1 MKKILVTGANG
12 QLGQCLQK
20 ISSQFEEF
28 EFIFTDSETLD
39 ITNKEEVNDFFW
51 QNAPDFCINA
61 AAYTAVDLAET
72 DIEKAFLVNAD
83 GAENLAE
90 ACAENN
96 AQFIHV
102 STDYVFDGENNLA
115 YTEEDFT
122 NPLGVYGAS
131 KLAGD
136 ELALEVNPCSVI
148 LRTSWV
154 YSEFGK
160 NFVKTMLNLFAT
172 KDELN
177 IVADQFG
184 QPTYANDLAEAIMK
198 IIKSEKIT
206 PGIFNFSNLGRIS
219 WFDFAEKIA
228 ELSEAKIKL
237 NAIETSQYPTPAK
250 RPKNSVL
257 DLDKISKTY
266 AVPLKPWEE
275 SLEDCVQ
282 ILQNNSN
289 EKNLIHI
296 YSII

>member
-172 KDELN
+172 KEELN

-184 QPTYANDLAEAIMK
+184 QPTNANDLAEAIMK

-228 ELSEAKIKL
+228 ELSDAKIKL

-282 ILQNNSN
+282 ILQNN
-289 EKNLIHI
+289 
-296 YSII
+296 

>member
-83 GAENLAE
+83 GTENLAE

-160 NFVKTMLNLFAT
+160 NFVKTMLSLFAT
-172 KDELN
+172 KEELN

-184 QPTYANDLAEAIMK
+184 QPTNANDLAEAIMK
-198 IIKSEKIT
+198 IIKSGKIT

-228 ELSEAKIKL
+228 ELSDAKIKL

-282 ILQNNSN
+282 ILQNN
-289 EKNLIHI
+289 
-296 YSII
+296 

>member
-1 MKKILVTGANG
+1 MRKILVTGANG

-72 DIEKAFLVNAD
+72 DVEKAFLVNAD
-83 GAENLAE
+83 GTENLAE

-102 STDYVFDGENNLA
+102 STDYVFDGENNLS

-160 NFVKTMLNLFAT
+160 NFVKTMLNLFTT
-172 KDELN
+172 KEELN

-184 QPTYANDLAEAIMK
+184 QPTNANDLAEAIMK

-219 WFDFAEKIA
+219 WFDFAKKIA
-228 ELSEAKIKL
+228 ELSDAKIKL

-266 AVPLKPWEE
+266 GIQLKPWEE

-282 ILQNNSN
+282 ILQNN
-289 EKNLIHI
+289 
-296 YSII
+296 

>member
-160 NFVKTMLNLFAT
+160 NFVKTMLSLFAT
-172 KDELN
+172 KEELS

-184 QPTYANDLAEAIMK
+184 QPTNANDLAEAIMK

-228 ELSEAKIKL
+228 ELSDAKIKL

-266 AVPLKPWEE
+266 AIQLKPWEE

-282 ILQNNSN
+282 ILQNN
-289 EKNLIHI
+289 
-296 YSII
+296 

>member
-83 GAENLAE
+83 GTENLAE

-184 QPTYANDLAEAIMK
+184 QPTNANDLAEAIMK
-198 IIKSEKIT
+198 IIKSGKIT

-266 AVPLKPWEE
+266 AIQLKSWEE

-282 ILQNNSN
+282 ILQNN
-289 EKNLIHI
+289 
-296 YSII
+296 

>member
-39 ITNKEEVNDFFW
+39 ITIKEEVNDFFW

-72 DIEKAFLVNAD
+72 DVEKAFLVNAD

-172 KDELN
+172 KEELN

-184 QPTYANDLAEAIMK
+184 QPTNANDLAEAIMK

-228 ELSEAKIKL
+228 GLSEAKIKL

-266 AVPLKPWEE
+266 AIQLKPWEE
-275 SLEDCVQ
+275 SLEGCVQ
-282 ILQNNSN
+282 ILQNN
-289 EKNLIHI
+289 
-296 YSII
+296 

>member
-72 DIEKAFLVNAD
+72 DVEKAFLVNAD
-83 GAENLAE
+83 GTENLAE

-160 NFVKTMLNLFAT
+160 NFVKTMLSLFAT
-172 KDELN
+172 KEELN

-184 QPTYANDLAEAIMK
+184 QPTNANDLAEAIMK

-266 AVPLKPWEE
+266 AIQLKPWEE

-282 ILQNNSN
+282 ILQNN
-289 EKNLIHI
+289 
-296 YSII
+296 

>member
-51 QNAPDFCINA
+51 QNAPDFCFNA

-83 GAENLAE
+83 GTENLAE

-172 KDELN
+172 KEELN

-184 QPTYANDLAEAIMK
+184 QPTNANDLAEAIMK

-228 ELSEAKIKL
+228 ELSDAKIKL

-257 DLDKISKTY
+257 DLDKIYKTY
-266 AVPLKPWEE
+266 AIQLKPWEE
-275 SLEDCVQ
+275 SLEGCVQ
-282 ILQNNSN
+282 ILQNN
-289 EKNLIHI
+289 
-296 YSII
+296 

>member
-172 KDELN
+172 KEELN

-184 QPTYANDLAEAIMK
+184 QPTNANDLAEAIMK

-228 ELSEAKIKL
+228 ELSDAKIKL

-257 DLDKISKTY
+257 DLGKISKTY
-266 AVPLKPWEE
+266 AIQLKPWEE

-282 ILQNNSN
+282 ILQNN
-289 EKNLIHI
+289 
-296 YSII
+296 

>member
-83 GAENLAE
+83 GTENLAE

-172 KDELN
+172 KEELS

-184 QPTYANDLAEAIMK
+184 QPTNANDLAEAIMK
-198 IIKSEKIT
+198 IIKSGKIT

-266 AVPLKPWEE
+266 AIQLKPWEE

-282 ILQNNSN
+282 ILQNN
-289 EKNLIHI
+289 
-296 YSII
+296 

>member
-83 GAENLAE
+83 GTENLAE

-184 QPTYANDLAEAIMK
+184 QPTNANDLAEAIMK

-228 ELSEAKIKL
+228 ELSDAKIKL

-266 AVPLKPWEE
+266 AIQLKPWEE

-282 ILQNNSN
+282 ILQNN
-289 EKNLIHI
+289 
-296 YSII
+296 

>member
-51 QNAPDFCINA
+51 QNSPDFCINA

-72 DIEKAFLVNAD
+72 DVEKAFLVNAD
-83 GAENLAE
+83 GTENLAE

-160 NFVKTMLNLFAT
+160 NFVKTMLSLFAT
-172 KDELN
+172 KEELN
-177 IVADQFG
+177 VVADQFG
-184 QPTYANDLAEAIMK
+184 QPTNANDLAEAIMK

-228 ELSEAKIKL
+228 ELSDAKIKL

-282 ILQNNSN
+282 ILQSN
-289 EKNLIHI
+289 
-296 YSII
+296 

>member
-72 DIEKAFLVNAD
+72 DVEKAFLVNAD
-83 GAENLAE
+83 GTENLAE

-172 KDELN
+172 KEELN

-184 QPTYANDLAEAIMK
+184 QPTNANDLAEAIMK
-198 IIKSEKIT
+198 IIKSEKIN

-266 AVPLKPWEE
+266 AIQLKSWEE

-282 ILQNNSN
+282 ILQNN
-289 EKNLIHI
+289 
-296 YSII
+296 

>member
-83 GAENLAE
+83 GTENLAE

-184 QPTYANDLAEAIMK
+184 QPTNANDLAEAIMK

-257 DLDKISKTY
+257 DLDRISKTY
-266 AVPLKPWEE
+266 AIQLKPWEE
-275 SLEDCVQ
+275 SLEGCVQ
-282 ILQNNSN
+282 ILQNN
-289 EKNLIHI
+289 
-296 YSII
+296 

>member
-83 GAENLAE
+83 GTENLAE

-102 STDYVFDGENNLA
+102 STDYVFDGENNLS

-136 ELALEVNPCSVI
+136 GLALEVNPCSVI

-160 NFVKTMLNLFAT
+160 NFVKTMLNLFST
-172 KDELN
+172 KEELN

-184 QPTYANDLAEAIMK
+184 QPTNANDLAEGIMK

-266 AVPLKPWEE
+266 AIQLKPWEE

-282 ILQNNSN
+282 ILQNN
-289 EKNLIHI
+289 
-296 YSII
+296 

>member
-39 ITNKEEVNDFFW
+39 ITIKEEVNDFFW
-51 QNAPDFCINA
+51 QNTPDFCINA

-72 DIEKAFLVNAD
+72 EVEKAFLVNAD
-83 GAENLAE
+83 GTENLAE

-172 KDELN
+172 KEELS

-184 QPTYANDLAEAIMK
+184 QPTNANDLAEAIMK

-282 ILQNNSN
+282 ILQNN
-289 EKNLIHI
+289 
-296 YSII
+296 

>member
-51 QNAPDFCINA
+51 QNSPDFCINA

-72 DIEKAFLVNAD
+72 DVEKAFLVNAD
-83 GAENLAE
+83 GTENLAE

-172 KDELN
+172 KEELS

-184 QPTYANDLAEAIMK
+184 QPTNANDLAEAIMK

-228 ELSEAKIKL
+228 ELSDAKIKL

-257 DLDKISKTY
+257 DLDRISKTY
-266 AVPLKPWEE
+266 AIQLKPWEE
-275 SLEDCVQ
+275 SLEGCVQ
-282 ILQNNSN
+282 ILQNN
-289 EKNLIHI
+289 
-296 YSII
+296 

>member
-72 DIEKAFLVNAD
+72 DVEKAFLVNAD
-83 GAENLAE
+83 GTENLAE

-160 NFVKTMLNLFAT
+160 NFVKTMLSLFAT

-184 QPTYANDLAEAIMK
+184 QPTNANDLAEAIMK

-266 AVPLKPWEE
+266 AIQLKPWEE
-275 SLEDCVQ
+275 SLEGCVQ
-282 ILQNNSN
+282 ILQNN
-289 EKNLIHI
+289 
-296 YSII
+296 

>member
-1 MKKILVTGANG
+1 MMKKILVTGANG

-72 DIEKAFLVNAD
+72 EVEIAFLVNAD
-83 GAENLAE
+83 GTENLAE

-160 NFVKTMLNLFAT
+160 NFVKTMLNLFAA
-172 KDELN
+172 KEELN

-184 QPTYANDLAEAIMK
+184 QPTNANDLAEAIMK

-266 AVPLKPWEE
+266 AIQLKPWEE
-275 SLEDCVQ
+275 SLEGCVQ
-282 ILQNNSN
+282 ILQNN
-289 EKNLIHI
+289 
-296 YSII
+296 

>member
-83 GAENLAE
+83 GTENLAE

-172 KDELN
+172 KEELS

-184 QPTYANDLAEAIMK
+184 QPTNANDLAEAIMK

-266 AVPLKPWEE
+266 AIQLKPWEE
-275 SLEDCVQ
+275 SLEGCIQ
-282 ILQNNSN
+282 ILQNN
-289 EKNLIHI
+289 
-296 YSII
+296 

>member
-39 ITNKEEVNDFFW
+39 ITIKEEVNDFFW

-61 AAYTAVDLAET
+61 AAYTAVDLAEA
-72 DIEKAFLVNAD
+72 DVEKAFLVNAD

-102 STDYVFDGENNLA
+102 STDYVFNGENNLA

-184 QPTYANDLAEAIMK
+184 QPTNANDLAEAIMK

-266 AVPLKPWEE
+266 AIQLKPWEE
-275 SLEDCVQ
+275 SLESCVQ
-282 ILQNNSN
+282 ILQNN
-289 EKNLIHI
+289 
-296 YSII
+296 

>member
-83 GAENLAE
+83 GTENLAE
-90 ACAENN
+90 ACAEKN

-172 KDELN
+172 KEELN

-184 QPTYANDLAEAIMK
+184 QPTNANDLAEAIMK

-228 ELSEAKIKL
+228 ELSDAKIKL

-266 AVPLKPWEE
+266 AIQLKPWEE
-275 SLEDCVQ
+275 SIEDCIQ
-282 ILQNNSN
+282 ILQNN
-289 EKNLIHI
+289 
-296 YSII
+296 

>member
-184 QPTYANDLAEAIMK
+184 QPTNANDLAEAIMK

-228 ELSEAKIKL
+228 ELSDAKIKL

-266 AVPLKPWEE
+266 AIQLKPWEE

-282 ILQNNSN
+282 ILQNN
-289 EKNLIHI
+289 
-296 YSII
+296 

>member
-160 NFVKTMLNLFAT
+160 NFVKTMLSLFAT
-172 KDELN
+172 KEELS

-184 QPTYANDLAEAIMK
+184 QPTNANDLAEAIMK

-266 AVPLKPWEE
+266 AIQLKPWEE
-275 SLEDCVQ
+275 SIEDCIQ
-282 ILQNNSN
+282 ILQNN
-289 EKNLIHI
+289 
-296 YSII
+296 

>member
-39 ITNKEEVNDFFW
+39 ITIKEEVNDFFW

-83 GAENLAE
+83 GTENLAE

-172 KDELN
+172 KEELS

-184 QPTYANDLAEAIMK
+184 QPTNANDLAEAIMK

-266 AVPLKPWEE
+266 AIQLKPWEE
-275 SLEDCVQ
+275 SIEDCIQ
-282 ILQNNSN
+282 ILQNN
-289 EKNLIHI
+289 
-296 YSII
+296 

>member
-72 DIEKAFLVNAD
+72 EVEKAFLVNAD
-83 GAENLAE
+83 GTENLAE
-90 ACAENN
+90 ACTENN

-160 NFVKTMLNLFAT
+160 NFVKTMLNLFAA
-172 KDELN
+172 KEELS

-184 QPTYANDLAEAIMK
+184 QPTNANDLAETIMK
-198 IIKSEKIT
+198 IIKLGKIT

-237 NAIETSQYPTPAK
+237 NTIETSQYPTPAK

-266 AVPLKPWEE
+266 AIQLKPWEE
-275 SLEDCVQ
+275 SLEDCIQ
-282 ILQNNSN
+282 ILQNN
-289 EKNLIHI
+289 
-296 YSII
+296 

>member
-83 GAENLAE
+83 GTENLAE

-160 NFVKTMLNLFAT
+160 NFVKTMLSLFAT
-172 KDELN
+172 KEELS

-184 QPTYANDLAEAIMK
+184 QPTNANDLAEAIMK

-228 ELSEAKIKL
+228 ELSDAKIKL

-266 AVPLKPWEE
+266 AIQLKPWEE
-275 SLEDCVQ
+275 SIEDCIQ
-282 ILQNNSN
+282 ILQNN
-289 EKNLIHI
+289 
-296 YSII
+296 

>member
-39 ITNKEEVNDFFW
+39 ITIKEEVKDFFW

-72 DIEKAFLVNAD
+72 EVEKAFLVNAD
-83 GAENLAE
+83 GTENLAE
-90 ACAENN
+90 ACSENN

-184 QPTYANDLAEAIMK
+184 QPTNANDLAEGIMK
-198 IIKSEKIT
+198 IIKSGKIT

-266 AVPLKPWEE
+266 AIQLKPWEE
-275 SLEDCVQ
+275 SLEGCVQ
-282 ILQNNSN
+282 ILQNN
-289 EKNLIHI
+289 
-296 YSII
+296 

>member
-172 KDELN
+172 KEELS

-184 QPTYANDLAEAIMK
+184 QPTNANDLAEAIMK

-266 AVPLKPWEE
+266 AVQLKPWEE

-282 ILQNNSN
+282 ILQNN
-289 EKNLIHI
+289 
-296 YSII
+296 

>member
-39 ITNKEEVNDFFW
+39 ITIKEEVNDFFW

-72 DIEKAFLVNAD
+72 DVEKAFLVNAD
-83 GAENLAE
+83 GTENLAE

-184 QPTYANDLAEAIMK
+184 QPTNANDLAEAIMK
-198 IIKSEKIT
+198 IIKSERIT
-206 PGIFNFSNLGRIS
+206 PGIFNFSSLGRIS

-250 RPKNSVL
+250 RPRNSVL

-266 AVPLKPWEE
+266 AIQLKPWEE
-275 SLEDCVQ
+275 SLEGCVQ
-282 ILQNNSN
+282 ILQNN
-289 EKNLIHI
+289 
-296 YSII
+296 

>member
-83 GAENLAE
+83 GTENLAE
-90 ACAENN
+90 ACSENN

-172 KDELN
+172 KEELN

-184 QPTYANDLAEAIMK
+184 QPTNANDLAEAIMK

-266 AVPLKPWEE
+266 AIQLKPWEE
-275 SLEDCVQ
+275 SLEGCVQ
-282 ILQNNSN
+282 ILQNN
-289 EKNLIHI
+289 
-296 YSII
+296 

>member
-83 GAENLAE
+83 GTENLAE

-172 KDELN
+172 KEELS

-184 QPTYANDLAEAIMK
+184 QPTNANDLAEAIMK

-275 SLEDCVQ
+275 SLKDCVQ
-282 ILQNNSN
+282 ILQNN
-289 EKNLIHI
+289 
-296 YSII
+296 

>member
-83 GAENLAE
+83 GTENLAE

-172 KDELN
+172 KEELN

-184 QPTYANDLAEAIMK
+184 QPTNANDLAEAIMK

-266 AVPLKPWEE
+266 AIQLKPWKK
-275 SLEDCVQ
+275 V
-282 ILQNNSN
+282 
-289 EKNLIHI
+289 
-296 YSII
+296 

>member
-83 GAENLAE
+83 GTENLAE

-172 KDELN
+172 KEELN

-184 QPTYANDLAEAIMK
+184 QPTNANDLAEAIMK

-228 ELSEAKIKL
+228 ELSDAKIKL

-266 AVPLKPWEE
+266 AIQLKSWEE

-282 ILQNNSN
+282 ILQNN
-289 EKNLIHI
+289 
-296 YSII
+296 

>member
-172 KDELN
+172 KEELS

-184 QPTYANDLAEAIMK
+184 QPTNANDLAEGIMK

-228 ELSEAKIKL
+228 ELSDAKIKL

-266 AVPLKPWEE
+266 AIQLKSWEE

-282 ILQNNSN
+282 ILQSN
-289 EKNLIHI
+289 
-296 YSII
+296 

>member
-83 GAENLAE
+83 GTENLAE

-172 KDELN
+172 KEELN

-184 QPTYANDLAEAIMK
+184 QPTNANDLAEAIMK

-228 ELSEAKIKL
+228 ELSDAKIKL
-237 NAIETSQYPTPAK
+237 NAIETSQYPTLAK

-282 ILQNNSN
+282 ILQNN
-289 EKNLIHI
+289 
-296 YSII
+296 

>member
-83 GAENLAE
+83 GTENLAE

-172 KDELN
+172 KEELS

-184 QPTYANDLAEAIMK
+184 QPTNANDLAEAIMK

-228 ELSEAKIKL
+228 ELSKAKIKL

-266 AVPLKPWEE
+266 AIQLKSWEE

-282 ILQNNSN
+282 ILQNN
-289 EKNLIHI
+289 
-296 YSII
+296 